1 MKRNLAQRAVRLVA
15 VLLIIGA
22 VTAFYRA
29 TGFAN
34 ATTVSLTYLLV
45 VLGVATRWGLL
56 EAIVASI
63 LATLFFNYFFLP
75 PVHTWVIDDPQNWVS
90 LFVLLV
96 VSIVGSQLSERT
108 RRMALERAL
117 AQKAAAEAELVRKSE
132 EFKSTLLDA
141 FAHELRTPLTSLKA
155 SVSALRTTASG
166 FSAGQREFLAIVEEE
181 TDRLNR
187 LVSEMLQMARV
198 EAGKLVLSRAVCSV
212 EALIWEALEDAKR
225 LLEGRRAEAQI
236 SPALPGVIADPELIR
251 TVLRHLLD
259 NAAKYSKAGAPVR
272 ILAEQRD
279 SQVCICVADEGPGLA
294 EEELSRVFERHY
306 RGSGPRASVPGTGLG
321 LAIARGIISAHGGR
335 IWAESS
341 PGQGTRFSF
350 TLPAASEN
358 ALA

>member
-1 MKRNLAQRAVRLVA
+1 LFL
-15 VLLIIGA
+15 VLLVIGA
-22 VTAFYRA
+22 VTFFYRV

-34 ATTVSLTYLLV
+34 ATTVSLSYLLV
-45 VLGVATRWGLL
+45 VLAAATRWGLL
-56 EAIVASI
+56 EAIAASI
-63 LATLFFNYFFLP
+63 LSTLFFNYFFLH
-75 PVHTWVIDDPQNWVS
+75 PVHTWVIEDPQNWIS

-108 RRMALERAL
+108 RRMALEKARA
-117 AQKAAAEAELVRKSE
+117 QEAAAEAELVRKSE

-141 FAHELRTPLTSLKA
+141 FAHELKTPLTSLKA
-155 SVSALRTTASG
+155 SVSALLKKPAHL
-166 FSAGQREFLAIVEEE
+166 SAEQREFLTIVEEE

-187 LVSEMLQMARV
+187 LVSEVLQMARV
-198 EAGKLVLSRAVCSV
+198 EAGKLVLNRAVCSV
-212 EALIWEALEDAKR
+212 DALIREALEDAKR
-225 LLEGRRAEAQI
+225 LLEGRRAEIRIA
-236 SPALPGVIADPELIR
+236 PTLPQVIADAELIR

-259 NAAKYSKAGAPVR
+259 NAAKYSKPGAPVR
-272 ILAEQRD
+272 IFAEQRD
-279 SQVCICVADEGPGLA
+279 SQVCICVADEGPGLS

-350 TLPAASEN
+350 TLAAISEGVTP
-358 ALA
+358 